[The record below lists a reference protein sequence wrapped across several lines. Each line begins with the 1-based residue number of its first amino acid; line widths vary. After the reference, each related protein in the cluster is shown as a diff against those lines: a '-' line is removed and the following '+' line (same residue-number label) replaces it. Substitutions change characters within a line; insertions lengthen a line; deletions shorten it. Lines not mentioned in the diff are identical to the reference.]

1 MDAMKYY
8 GYKIYVTDKEEEYNN
23 DYVDR
28 GLIIAYDYSDA
39 AHKLEVI
46 YEKTSEQISDISL
59 YELSDFTD
67 HFSIYSFLSDTAHK
81 GELEQEIKTWFGY

>member
-8 GYKIYVTDKEEEYNN
+8 GYKVYVADKEEGYDN

-28 GLIIAYDYSDA
+28 GLVIAYDYSDA
-39 AHKLEVI
+39 AHKLEAI

-59 YELSDFTD
+59 YELPDFTD
-67 HFSIYSFLSDTAHK
+67 HFSIYSFLSDTAY
-81 GELEQEIKTWFGY
+81 GYELEQEIKTWFYD